1 MEENVTLLAAFG
13 AGLLS
18 FISPCVLPLVPGY
31 LSYVSGLSLDELRGT
46 SARATT
52 EPSAARGRV
61 VVASLAFILGFSL
74 VFVALGATASA
85 AGQFLIERLPI
96 LSRLAGAVIILFGL
110 HTMGVLRIE
119 WLYQTKQVQTKR
131 KPAGPIG
138 AMLVGAAFA
147 FGWTPCLGPILAG
160 ILAVGASRETV
171 GDAVQLLA
179 TYSLGL
185 GVPFLVTGLAINKFF
200 GAMARIRRHY
210 HKIELVSGALLVIIG
225 LLIFTNRFT
234 VIAQWLSPFCRFLE
248 TAGLSLRSSVFGLQS
263 SQDNSIDA
271 WLRARRQFTRSG
283 LGEGCRHV
291 APELLVELVECDA
304 KGRRY
309 GRHDSHVLSQR
320 EQQPPQAFRAV
331 PCSNKVEYGVRPVA
345 VGGGKACHRWDRTPG
360 DGCAY
365 HAQILRRPRAALVVR
380 KPLDQKRSSPARP
393 RNDLER
399 EHMRELVHD
408 DASAAVQR
416 LQ

>member
-18 FISPCVLPLVPGY
+18 FVSPCVLPLVPGY

-46 SARATT
+46 AKAAAPTPSNARTRILT
-52 EPSAARGRV
+52 
-61 VVASLAFILGFSL
+61 ASLAFILGFSL

-119 WLYQTKQVQTKR
+119 WLYQTKQVQTRR
-131 KPAGPIG
+131 KPAGPFG

-160 ILAVGASRETV
+160 ILAVGASRDTV

-185 GVPFLVTGLAINKFF
+185 GVPFLATGLAINKFF
-200 GAMARIRRHY
+200 GAMAKIRRHY
-210 HKIELVSGALLVIIG
+210 HMIELVSGALLVVIG

-234 VIAQWLSPFCRFLE
+234 VIAQWLSPYL
-248 TAGLSLRSSVFGLQS
+248 
-263 SQDNSIDA
+263 
-271 WLRARRQFTRSG
+271 
-283 LGEGCRHV
+283 
-291 APELLVELVECDA
+291 
-304 KGRRY
+304 
-309 GRHDSHVLSQR
+309 
-320 EQQPPQAFRAV
+320 
-331 PCSNKVEYGVRPVA
+331 PV
-345 VGGGKACHRWDRTPG
+345 
-360 DGCAY
+360 Y
-365 HAQILRRPRAALVVR
+365 
-380 KPLDQKRSSPARP
+380 
-393 RNDLER
+393 
-399 EHMRELVHD
+399 
-408 DASAAVQR
+408 
-416 LQ
+416 